1 MVILFLA
8 FSCLPHSVAARDT
21 ALPKA
26 FGDSGHHH
34 VPRLARAN
42 GVADGPRH
50 SPSLNE
56 GDLVKLESI
65 CQSHI

>member
-1 MVILFLA
+1 MIIFFLA
-8 FSCLPHSVAARDT
+8 FSCLPRSMAACDT

-26 FGDSGHHH
+26 FGDRGHHH
-34 VPRLARAN
+34 VLRLS
-42 GVADGPRH
+42 DGPRR

-56 GDLVKLESI
+56 GDLVKLERI

>member
-8 FSCLPHSVAARDT
+8 FSCLPDSIAACDT
-21 ALPKA
+21 ALPRA
-26 FGDSGHHH
+26 FGDSGHSH

-50 SPSLNE
+50 SPSLTE
-56 GDLVKLESI
+56 RDLVKL
-65 CQSHI
+65 